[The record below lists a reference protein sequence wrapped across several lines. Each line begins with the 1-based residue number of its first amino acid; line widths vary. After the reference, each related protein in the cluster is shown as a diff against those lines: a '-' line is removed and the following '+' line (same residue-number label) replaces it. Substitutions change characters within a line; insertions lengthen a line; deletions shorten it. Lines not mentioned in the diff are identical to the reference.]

1 MLYSFKTEVLVM
13 KSIKQIAH
21 QYELSTRTLRYYE
34 ELGILQPERP
44 HNGIRHYSKKEE
56 AKIKLI
62 VRGKRYGFSLEQIK
76 EMVLLFDSDRTGVKQ
91 LERTIE
97 YGQQKLQEIDD
108 KIQEL
113 YEIRRDIEKT
123 EVLFRQKLAKLL
135 EGDQ

>member
-1 MLYSFKTEVLVM
+1 M

>member
-1 MLYSFKTEVLVM
+1 M

-76 EMVLLFDSDRTGVKQ
+76 EMVLLFDTDRTGVKQ